1 MKGRNLHNQLT
12 DTAANQARST
22 EARIGDVG
30 NALGNSLRAVLADIP
45 DAPTRAVELSVFLD
59 IDKTLAVR
67 LVGAIKKQDPLAICH
82 GMPGPRGVR
91 TALTAA
97 AGKGADQKLVDDAE
111 QAVKRF
117 ESLVRQL
124 GGSRTAFNTII
135 GGLLPDVR
143 ERIERTNKKAAFDAM
158 CNLLGHQV
166 DASFVA
172 CLIQPAAKGEGCD
185 SACFAGK
192 VGMRHLTPR
201 VTRMIWAQRCA
212 SPLRDNSCSSYS
224 LEREPI
230 TRDEDLPII
239 REFSTHPIP
248 ELSLHRHGQS
258 VYVALADDET
268 PNPEPTSI
276 FLGSYTPNSFATHA
290 APDLSHEFVSYT
302 PAEPAK
308 VSFVD
313 VFVHE
318 DIWPNI
324 NPDVSLYRTGARGN
338 LTDAYDRE
346 FDRVDM
352 IETIRLLGK
361 GTDRIHTND
370 VENYAAMVRTVFEK
384 VGWESEKFR
393 VYRVR
398 IDYPLLNA
406 QILISFELP
415 KAN

>member
-1 MKGRNLHNQLT
+1 MHNHLSDAGT
-12 DTAANQARST
+12 IQAHST

-30 NALGNSLRAVLADIP
+30 AALGKTLRAVLADIP
-45 DAPTRAVELSVFLD
+45 DAPTRAVELSIFLD

-91 TALTAA
+91 TAIAAA
-97 AGKGADQKLVDDAE
+97 AGKGASAKLVEQAE

-117 ESLVRQL
+117 EPLVREL

-172 CLIQPAAKGEGCD
+172 CIIQPAEKGDGCD

-201 VTRMIWAQRCA
+201 VARMIWAQRCA
-212 SPLRDNSCSSYS
+212 SPMREGACSSYN
-224 LEREPI
+224 LEREPV
-230 TRDEDLPII
+230 TRDEDLPIFH
-239 REFSTHPIP
+239 EFSTHPLP
-248 ELSLHRHGQS
+248 DLSLHKHRDS
-258 VYVALADDET
+258 VYVALAGDET
-268 PNPEPTSI
+268 PDPEPTNI
-276 FLGSYTPNSFATHA
+276 FLGSYTPNSFSTHA
-290 APDLSHEFVSYT
+290 ADDLTHEFVSYT

-318 DIWPNI
+318 DVWKN
-324 NPDVSLYRTGARGN
+324 VSPEVNLYRTGARGN
-338 LTDAYDRE
+338 LTDAFERP
-346 FDRVDM
+346 FDRIDM
-352 IETIRLLGK
+352 IETVRLLGK

-384 VGWESEKFR
+384 VGWESERFR
-393 VYRVR
+393 AYRVR

-415 KAN
+415 KAQ

>member
-1 MKGRNLHNQLT
+1 MHKQLSE
-12 DTAANQARST
+12 TASKPHAT
-22 EARIGDVG
+22 ESRIREVG
-30 NALGNSLRAVLADIP
+30 IALGDSLRAVLADIP

-82 GMPGPRGVR
+82 SMPGPRGIR

-97 AGKGADQKLVDDAE
+97 AGKGANQQLVEKAEESVRKFEKLVRE
-111 QAVKRF
+111 I
-117 ESLVRQL
+117 

-172 CLIQPAAKGEGCD
+172 CIIQPASTGEGCD

-201 VTRMIWAQRCA
+201 VARMIWAQRCA
-212 SPLRDNSCSSYS
+212 SPMRDGGCSSYNLS
-224 LEREPI
+224 REPI

-239 REFSTHPIP
+239 REFTTHPIP
-248 ELSLHRHGQS
+248 ELSLHRYNDS

-268 PNPEPTSI
+268 PNPEPTNI
-276 FLGSYTPNSFATHA
+276 FLGSYTPNSFLTHA
-290 APDLSHEFVSYT
+290 TPDLTHEFVSYT

-318 DIWPNI
+318 DIWPNTSPEV
-324 NPDVSLYRTGARGN
+324 NVYRTGARGN
-338 LTDAYDRE
+338 LADAFERP
-346 FDRVDM
+346 FDRIDM
-352 IETIRLLGK
+352 IETVRLLGK

-370 VENYAAMVRTVFEK
+370 VENYASMVRTVFDK
-384 VGWESEKFR
+384 VGWESERFR

-398 IDYPLLNA
+398 IDFPLLNA
-406 QILISFELP
+406 QILIRFELP
-415 KAN
+415 KKG